1 MKSAVEPDARQSRII
16 LVTLLTKRC
25 HGDSGYSCCRT
36 HHRWHRVAED
46 HQPGSAVTLC
56 REDFEGHRQLQSLQA
71 LLWVIQAT
79 RASFVNGT
87 SLRMHPSHTLLVT
100 VYTAPAQSL
109 SAAEPPRKAPG
120 CEGRHNHQFGWNLVL
135 KTKSETNAFFG
146 RGQRY
151 RRLAVQHRVGS
162 CCFPDATG
170 RTFSVLSGMDKTSR
184 SASVRV
190 DRWHTGGALALN
202 QAVPQC
208 HRRPRSGSHRNPFQS
223 LAEIFCRA
231 LLLLLG

>member
-1 MKSAVEPDARQSRII
+1 
-16 LVTLLTKRC
+16 
-25 HGDSGYSCCRT
+25 
-36 HHRWHRVAED
+36 
-46 HQPGSAVTLC
+46 
-56 REDFEGHRQLQSLQA
+56 
-71 LLWVIQAT
+71 
-79 RASFVNGT
+79 
-87 SLRMHPSHTLLVT
+87 MHPSDTLLVT

-120 CEGRHNHQFGWNLVL
+120 CEGRHSHQFGWNLVL
-135 KTKSETNAFFG
+135 KTKSGTKAFFG

-151 RRLAVQHRVGS
+151 RRLAVQHPVGS

-208 HRRPRSGSHRNPFQS
+208 HRRPRSGNATGIHSNLWWRNLLPSPPLASWLSAPSAAALADRLCSEPQLLPAASRS
-223 LAEIFCRA
+223 LLAR
-231 LLLLLG
+231 